1 MSQRSKRELW
11 ETIQPR
17 YLKASKAEKQKI
29 LDEFIASSGYHRKYA
44 IRILRHGYPRGQH
57 KRREKTSLS
66 RGSGSGVET
75 DMGDLWTHL
84 LKEIASISTQMFRI

>member
-1 MSQRSKRELW
+1 MMSQRSKRELW

-44 IRILRHGYPRGQH
+44 IRILRHGYPRSQH
-57 KRREKTSLS
+57 KRRGKNQS
-66 RGSGSGVET
+66 
-75 DMGDLWTHL
+75 
-84 LKEIASISTQMFRI
+84 IAGKW